1 MLRRYS
7 STTSTVVLL
16 VNKVTGLCAPVSWH
30 CNRIS
35 TVVDSILAAE
45 CLSLKE
51 DQHEAVYDRL
61 VIEKIFGM
69 RENSIEVHGIVD
81 NCGTVDAVHSTTSVK
96 AKKLRDV
103 AGIKELMN
111 EGEVTWVTWCAK
123 KEQLAD
129 CMTKRGA
136 AAWGLMQVF
145 RTGRRYEVYT

>member
-1 MLRRYS
+1 
-7 STTSTVVLL
+7 
-16 VNKVTGLCAPVSWH
+16 
-30 CNRIS
+30 
-35 TVVDSILAAE
+35 
-45 CLSLKE
+45 
-51 DQHEAVYDRL
+51 
-61 VIEKIFGM
+61 M

-111 EGEVTWVTWCAK
+111 EGEVTWVTWCAG

-145 RTGRRYEVYT
+145 RKWVRYEV